1 MAFEL
6 GSTMLKK
13 AVKNILFFGGE
24 STKRVD
30 SVSSFSQKMTWA
42 IGGPSIVFE
51 DPTTLS
57 TFSIGSAK
65 DTKYMASDDFDY
77 VINCA
82 PSEVTVHHARV
93 RCVDLKD
100 DNNASLQE
108 HSQEI
113 STILSEVRDVVQ
125 HEKSKIL
132 CNCWMGASRSV
143 AVSIFLLAMIYG
155 PSKHDAEKDFNHFY
169 EEIKKNRP
177 SINISCKLK
186 DEVCSML
193 DRKRS
198 RAQAPRYGQEEEEDQ
213 EEREEEGEEEEGK
226 DNAKKTSSADQLPTV
241 QTSTSYKESVT
252 AALNTEQAAP
262 STE

>member
-6 GSTMLKK
+6 GSMMLKK
-13 AVKNILFFGGE
+13 AVKNMLFFSGE

-30 SVSSFSQKMTWA
+30 NVSSFSQKVTWA

-51 DPTTLS
+51 DPTTFS

-93 RCVDLKD
+93 RCIDLKD
-100 DNNASLQE
+100 DNHASLQE
-108 HSQEI
+108 HSQDL
-113 STILSEVRDVVQ
+113 STILSEVRDVMQ

-143 AVSIFLLAMIYG
+143 AVTIFLLAMIYG
-155 PSKHDAEKDFNHFY
+155 PGKQDAEKDFNYFY
-169 EEIKKNRP
+169 EEIKKSRP
-177 SINISCKLK
+177 YINISCKLK
-186 DEVCSML
+186 SEVCAML
-193 DRKRS
+193 ERKRS
-198 RAQAPRYGQEEEEDQ
+198 RALAPRYVDSTDLEQQRSEEEGQRKEEED
-213 EEREEEGEEEEGK
+213 
-226 DNAKKTSSADQLPTV
+226 SSSEDLPTV
-241 QTSTSYKESVT
+241 QTSTQYSREIS
-252 AALNTEQAAP
+252 AAIHSSIDEDI
-262 STE
+262 